1 MAKSLNIVI
10 GADIEKLR
18 EGFNKAIQVV
28 QSSSGKMSAEVA
40 KSAKSME
47 ERLAAIATRNPT
59 MGSVRQLTQLAMEAR
74 ALGPEFA
81 QVANEIIKQAGRM
94 KDAIGDTRAEVG
106 YFASDTR
113 RLDAVLGGVQGLAG
127 GFAAIEG
134 AMALAGFE
142 NKNLQA
148 TMVKLQGAMAL
159 VTGLQAVQNA
169 LQQESAAVQ
178 GFLALRTTVLTAAQT
193 LYTTVSAGAIGT
205 QRALN
210 IAMAAAPWALAIAAI
225 SAIVISIASY
235 SDKINQVSAEQKLFN
250 DINSETQK
258 NFTEEIKSVS
268 GLLAVVK
275 NHNASMQERKNA
287 LSEIQKIYPDF
298 LANQRL
304 DKVSSE
310 ELKIASANLTAEI
323 YKQAKAKAAFTKLQE
338 LSAQMIDYELGK
350 QQAQLSTQA
359 EINDLYLKGATP
371 SQVQGY
377 IQSQKSMGVIAAKNA
392 LEIQSQIDA
401 IINMSSAQGLSI
413 TPITKTTTAIE
424 KQTTAVSKNKELFE
438 KELQL
443 IKDHGKA
450 TGEAERFRI
459 DSNKKLKEKAA
470 ADALKS
476 KQFSG
481 ANMIAG
487 TAVAPVLIQ
496 VKIDPKSYSQIVQD
510 FDKLMTDVSNAIAS
524 MGEDIAVAFGEAIGG
539 AMSGQQD
546 VLANFGDAILTALG
560 GFMSQ
565 VGKMLIAYAISIEK
579 LKTAFANP
587 TEALIAGIALVA
599 IGAAI
604 KSSMKKGPSV
614 QAFAEGGI
622 VRGPTL
628 GLMGEYPNA
637 RSNPEVI
644 APLDKLRGMLKSGDN
659 SSGFI
664 ASTSIQGRD
673 LAIVLERYNKDS
685 KRG

>member
-1 MAKSLNIVI
+1 VAKSLNIVI

-28 QSSSGKMSAEVA
+28 QSGSNKMAAEVA
-40 KSAKSME
+40 KSAKGME

-94 KDAIGDTRAEVG
+94 KDAIADTRGEVG

-113 RLDAVLGGVQGLAG
+113 RLDAVLGGVQAVAG
-127 GFAAIEG
+127 GFGVAQGAA
-134 AMALAGFE
+134 ALFGGE
-142 NKNLQA
+142 NKELQA

-169 LQQESAAVQ
+169 LQAESAFMV
-178 GFLALRTTVLTAAQT
+178 GLSTAATKIQT
-193 LYTTVSAGAIGT
+193 YVLGQATVAARVYSAALLATGAGVIIAGLVLIYNALQNNAEAAEAAEEAQKKYTTELEAYNN
-205 QRALN
+205 RALKFVERQ
-210 IAMAAAPWALAIAAI
+210 LEYRKD
-225 SAIVISIASY
+225 V
-235 SDKINQVSAEQKLFN
+235 
-250 DINSETQK
+250 
-258 NFTEEIKSVS
+258 
-268 GLLAVVK
+268 AV
-275 NHNASMQERKNA
+275 
-287 LSEIQKIYPDF
+287 
-298 LANQRL
+298 
-304 DKVSSE
+304 
-310 ELKIASANLTAEI
+310 
-323 YKQAKAKAAFTKLQE
+323 KQAKLAGKTEAEIAKIELEHMNKRLKALKIVQSQLSEDSELKVQLTQTTQE
-338 LSAQMIDYELGK
+338 LE
-350 QQAQLSTQA
+350 
-359 EINDLYLKGATP
+359 NDIVLKGLD
-371 SQVQGY
+371 
-377 IQSQKSMGVIAAKNA
+377 IQIAAKDKSTQKSVE
-392 LEIQSQIDA
+392 L
-401 IINMSSAQGLSI
+401 
-413 TPITKTTTAIE
+413 TE
-424 KQTTAVSKNKELFE
+424 KQLKKELD
-438 KELQL
+438 L
-443 IKDHGKA
+443 IIAHGK
-450 TGEAERFRI
+450 GVNEAEQFNIER
-459 DSNKKLKEKAA
+459 NKKLKEKAA

-476 KQFSG
+476 KQFTP
-481 ANMIAG
+481 ANMMAG

-510 FDKLMTDVSNAIAS
+510 FDKLMMDVSNAIAS

-579 LKTAFANP
+579 LQTAFANP

-599 IGAAI
+599 IGGAI

-614 QAFAEGGI
+614 PAFAEGGI
-622 VRGPTL
+622 VSGPTL

-644 APLDKLRGMLKSGDN
+644 APLDKLKGMLKSND
-659 SSGFI
+659 SSGFV

>member
-94 KDAIGDTRAEVG
+94 KDAIGDTRGEVG

-113 RLDAVLGGVQGLAG
+113 QLDAVLGGVQGLAG
-127 GFAAIEG
+127 AFSAVEG
-134 AMALAGFE
+134 ATALMGIE
-142 NKNLQA
+142 SKDLQK
-148 TMVKLQGAMAL
+148 TMVQLQGAIAL
-159 VTGLQAVQNA
+159 VNGVTAISTALEQQSMFMKGL
-169 LQQESAAVQ
+169 S
-178 GFLALRTTVLTAAQT
+178 TAATRIQT
-193 LYTTVSAGAIGT
+193 YVLGQATVAARVYAGALVATGAGAILVAIGLIASAFGNVKDKTKDATNAVDALT
-205 QRALN
+205 QAYNKQAESSKEASKAGMEIADELLKKELDAAKLRGASDKEQTQIEIAFWQKRKSNLESNLANYDKYSAQYLQIRRN
-210 IAMAAAPWALAIAAI
+210 ISETEGKI
-225 SAIVISIASY
+225 SELQTSQSIAS
-235 SDKINQVSAEQKLFN
+235 AEKRREANKKAQQKEF
-250 DINSETQK
+250 DDS
-258 NFTEEIKSVS
+258 
-268 GLLAVVK
+268 
-275 NHNASMQERKNA
+275 
-287 LSEIQKIYPDF
+287 
-298 LANQRL
+298 
-304 DKVSSE
+304 
-310 ELKIASANLTAEI
+310 IA
-323 YKQAKAKAAFTKLQE
+323 
-338 LSAQMIDYELGK
+338 
-350 QQAQLSTQA
+350 
-359 EINDLYLKGATP
+359 
-371 SQVQGY
+371 
-377 IQSQKSMGVIAAKNA
+377 
-392 LEIQSQIDA
+392 
-401 IINMSSAQGLSI
+401 
-413 TPITKTTTAIE
+413 
-424 KQTTAVSKNKELFE
+424 
-438 KELQL
+438 L
-443 IKDHGKA
+443 IKAHGKA
-450 TGEAERFRI
+450 TDEAERFRI

-644 APLDKLRGMLKSGDN
+644 APLDKLRGMLKSNDS